1 MDLSTIRPWLTLLHI
16 LGAFGFLAIH
26 GVSMAVVMRLRSERD
41 RVRVRTLLELSA
53 WSINALYLFLLVL
66 LVAGILS
73 GIAGAWWTSGQL
85 WIWAGLG
92 LLVLITVA
100 MYAVL
105 TTYFLKLRAAVG
117 IPTQKEVKLGIEP
130 VQLSD
135 PELAVLLASP
145 QPLIGAA
152 IGVVGI
158 VVIVW
163 LMVLKPF

>member
-1 MDLSTIRPWLTLLHI
+1 LLHI

>member
-1 MDLSTIRPWLTLLHI
+1 MDLSSVRPWLTLLHV
-16 LGAFGFLAIH
+16 LGAFGFLAVH
-26 GVSMAVVMRLRSERD
+26 GVSMAVVMRVRSERD

-53 WSINALYLFLLVL
+53 WSIGALYLFLLVL
-66 LVAGILS
+66 LLSGILS
-73 GIAGAWWTSGQL
+73 GIAGAWWTSGKV

-92 LLVLITVA
+92 LLVLVTVA

-117 IPTQKEVKLGIEP
+117 IPTQKELKQGIEP

-135 PELAVLLASP
+135 TELAVLLASP
-145 QPLIGAA
+145 QPLIGVA

-158 VVIVW
+158 VLIVW
-163 LMVLKPF
+163 LMVVKPF